1 MNTIP
6 KTISSYRE
14 KCIEDVTKIYPQYSK
29 KQVRILEKYVN
40 IYCTEIHTS
49 AEKMETTYK
58 SLWYDI
64 LGHLAPSSS
73 LADLKEC
80 IKAIYTKRILKN
92 DPLYDTYRDIQNE
105 EDHFLLHPFTIE
117 EGVLE
122 CSRCGSKRTIS
133 YQKQTRS
140 ADEGSTTFAKCV
152 DCKKQWRHNNW
163 YILFTIKNK
172 NLRIL

>member
-1 MNTIP
+1 MFQDKKHPITPNRQP
-6 KTISSYRE
+6 MKTTKPFYRE
-14 KCIEDVTKIYPQYSK
+14 KHIQDIAKIYPQYCG
-29 KQVRILEKYVN
+29 KQIAILEKYVN
-40 IYCTEIHTS
+40 LYCIEIHRKTD
-49 AEKMETTYK
+49 KIETTYK

-64 LGHLAPSSS
+64 LGHLGPKSTIS
-73 LADLKEC
+73 DLKEC
-80 IKAIYTKRILKN
+80 IKLIYTKKILKN
-92 DPLYDTYRDIQNE
+92 HSIYDTYRDIQDE

-152 DCKKQWRHNNW
+152 DCKKQWRHNN
-163 YILFTIKNK
+163 
-172 NLRIL
+172 